1 MKHLKWIFV
10 LLILYSLY
18 SLGHD
23 IVTGEATF
31 KYRYH
36 RVETASFGEER
47 YVTIVTVK
55 FLLLCVEVL
64 FLKLFVWIEED

>member
-1 MKHLKWIFV
+1 MKHLKWILV
-10 LLILYSLY
+10 LVILYSLY

-23 IVTGEATF
+23 IVTGEASY

-55 FLLLCVEVL
+55 FLLLGVEIF
-64 FLKLFVWIEED
+64 FLKLFEWIERD